1 MKKWLLASLLVL
13 VISVLAACGGS
24 SESSGSKDE
33 KAEGLYSDEKLVI
46 GVTAG
51 PHEQI
56 LEKVKELAEKE
67 DLNIEIKV
75 FTDYVMP
82 NIALDEKELD
92 LNIFQTEPYFNAF
105 KEDRKLDLIK
115 SFDTVTFP
123 MGVYSLTVKDVSEL
137 KDGAKIGLPSDPTNS
152 GRALLLFEKA
162 GLIKLDPDTGINSTV
177 KDIEENKNNYEF
189 IELDSAQIARQLEEL
204 DAAAINTNFAI
215 EAGFTPSEDA
225 IFIEPKDSPYVN
237 HAAVRT
243 ENKDDEIITKLA
255 DIYRS
260 EEITKFIEEEFK
272 GSIIPSW

>member
-13 VISVLAACGGS
+13 VISVLAACGGNS
-24 SESSGSKDE
+24 SSSSKDE

-67 DLNIEIKV
+67 NLNIDIKV

-82 NIALDEKELD
+82 NIALAEGELD

-105 KEDRKLDLIK
+105 KEDRNLDLIK

-162 GLIKLDPDTGINSTV
+162 GFIKLNPDTGINSTV
-177 KDIEENKNNYEF
+177 KDIVENKNNYEF

-215 EAGFTPSEDA
+215 EAGFTPSKDA

-243 ENKDDEIITKLA
+243 ENKDDEILTKLA

-260 EEITKFIEEEFK
+260 EEIAKFVEEEFK
-272 GSIIPSW
+272 GSVIPSW

>member
-13 VISVLAACGGS
+13 VISALAACGGNSAS
-24 SESSGSKDE
+24 SSKGE
-33 KAEGLYSDEKLVI
+33 KAEALYSDEKLVI

-56 LEKVKELAEKE
+56 LEKVKELAKKE

-123 MGVYSLTVKDVSEL
+123 MGIYSLEVKDVSEL

-162 GLIKLDPDTGINSTV
+162 GFIKLNPDTGINSTV
-177 KDIEENKNNYEF
+177 KDIVENKNNYEF

-215 EAGFTPSEDA
+215 EAGFTPSQDA
-225 IFIEPKDSPYVN
+225 IFIEPKDSPYIN
-237 HAAVRT
+237 HAAVRI
-243 ENKDDEIITKLA
+243 ENKDDEIIKKLA

-260 EEITKFIEEEFK
+260 EEIAKFVEEEFK
-272 GSIIPSW
+272 GSVIPSW

>member
-1 MKKWLLASLLVL
+1 MKKWLLTGTFLLSLTG
-13 VISVLAACGGS
+13 LAACGS
-24 SESSGSKDE
+24 DE
-33 KAEGLYSDEKLVI
+33 ASNSTEGLYDDEELVI
-46 GVTAG
+46 GVTEG

-56 LEKVKELAEKE
+56 LEKVIELAKE
-67 DLNIEIKV
+67 EDINIKPQV

-82 NIALDEKELD
+82 NVALAEKEID

-105 KEDRKLDLIK
+105 KEDRNLDLVK
-115 SFDTVTFP
+115 SFDTVSFP
-123 MGVYSLTVKDVSEL
+123 MGIYALNVKDVAEL

-162 GLIKLDPDTGINSTV
+162 GLIELDPETGINSTV
-177 KDIEENKNNYEF
+177 RDIEKNNGNYEF

-215 EAGFTPSEDA
+215 EAGFVPSKDA

-243 ENKDDEIITKLA
+243 ENKDDEILEKLA

-260 EEITKFIEEEFK
+260 EEIEKFVEEEFD
-272 GSIIPSW
+272 GSVIVSW

>member
-13 VISVLAACGGS
+13 VISVLAACGES
-24 SESSGSKDE
+24 SSSGSKDE

-67 DLNIEIKV
+67 NLNIEIKV

-82 NIALDEKELD
+82 NIALDEEELD

-105 KEDRKLDLIK
+105 KEDRNLDLIK

-123 MGVYSLTVKDVSEL
+123 MGVYSLKVKDVSEL

-162 GLIKLDPDTGINSTV
+162 GFIKLNPDTGINSTV
-177 KDIEENKNNYEF
+177 KDIVENKNNYEF

-243 ENKDDEIITKLA
+243 ENKDDEVLTKLA

-260 EEITKFIEEEFK
+260 EEIAKFVEEEFK
-272 GSIIPSW
+272 GSVIPSW

>member
-1 MKKWLLASLLVL
+1 MKKWLLASLFVL
-13 VISVLAACGGS
+13 VTSALAACGGS
-24 SESSGSKDE
+24 SETSGSKEE
-33 KAEGLYSDEKLVI
+33 KAEGLYSDEKLVV

-56 LEKVKELAEKE
+56 LEKVKELAKKE
-67 DLNIEIKV
+67 DLDIEIKV

-82 NIALDEKELD
+82 NVALAEKELD

-105 KEDRKLDLIK
+105 KEDRKLDLVK

-123 MGVYSLTVKDVSEL
+123 MGMYSLKVKDIADL
-137 KDGAKIGLPSDPTNS
+137 KEGAKIGLPSDPTNS

-162 GLIKLDPDTGINSTV
+162 GLIKLNPDTGINSTV
-177 KDIEENKNNYEF
+177 KDIVENKNNYEF
-189 IELDSAQIARQLEEL
+189 IELDSAQIARQLDEL

-215 EAGFTPSEDA
+215 EAGFTPSKDA

-243 ENKDDEIITKLA
+243 ENKNDEILTKLA

-260 EEITKFIEEEFK
+260 EEIAKFIEEEFE
-272 GSIIPSW
+272 GSVIPSW

>member
-1 MKKWLLASLLVL
+1 MKKWLLASLFVL
-13 VISVLAACGGS
+13 VTSALVACGGG
-24 SESSGSKDE
+24 SETSGSKED
-33 KAEGLYSDEKLVI
+33 KAEGLYSDEKLVV

-56 LEKVKELAEKE
+56 LEKVKELAKKE

-82 NIALDEKELD
+82 NVALAEKEID
-92 LNIFQTEPYFNAF
+92 LNIFQTEPYFDAF
-105 KEDRKLDLIK
+105 KEDRKLDLVK

-123 MGVYSLTVKDVSEL
+123 MGIYSLKVKDIADL
-137 KDGAKIGLPSDPTNS
+137 KEGAKIGLPSDPTNS

-162 GLIKLDPDTGINSTV
+162 GLLKLNPDTGINSTV
-177 KDIEENKNNYEF
+177 KDIVENKNNYEF
-189 IELDSAQIARQLEEL
+189 IELDSAQIARQLDEL

-215 EAGFTPSEDA
+215 EAGFTPSKDA

-243 ENKDDEIITKLA
+243 ENKNDEILTKLA

-260 EEITKFIEEEFK
+260 EEIGKFVEEEFE
-272 GSIIPSW
+272 GSVISSW

>member
-1 MKKWLLASLLVL
+1 MKKWLLASGFVL
-13 VISVLAACGGS
+13 ALSVLAACGS
-24 SESSGSKDE
+24 DEADSGE
-33 KAEGLYSDEKLVI
+33 TGGLYGDEKLVV

-56 LEKVKELAEKE
+56 LEKVIELGKEEG
-67 DLNIEIKV
+67 LNIKPKV

-82 NIALDEKELD
+82 NVALAEKD
-92 LNIFQTEPYFNAF
+92 IDINIFQTEPYFNAF
-105 KEDRKLDLIK
+105 IEDRNLDLVK

-123 MGVYSLTVKDVSEL
+123 MGIYALEVKDVAEL

-152 GRALLLFEKA
+152 GRALLLFEQA
-162 GLIKLDPDTGINSTV
+162 GLIELDPEKGINSTIR
-177 KDIEENKNNYEF
+177 DIVKNNGDYEF

-215 EAGFTPSEDA
+215 EAGFVPSKDA

-243 ENKDDEIITKLA
+243 ADKDDEAIEKLA
-255 DIYRS
+255 NIYRS
-260 EEITKFIEEEFK
+260 EEVAKFIEETFE
-272 GSIIPSW
+272 GSVIISWD

>member
-1 MKKWLLASLLVL
+1 MKKWLLASILVL
-13 VISVLAACGGS
+13 IISTLAACGGS

-105 KEDRKLDLIK
+105 KEDRKLDLVK
-115 SFDTVTFP
+115 SFDTVSFP
-123 MGVYSLTVKDVSEL
+123 MGVYSLKVKDIAEL

-162 GLIKLDPDTGINSTV
+162 GLIKLNPDTGLNSTV

-189 IELDSAQIARQLEEL
+189 IELDSAQIARQLDEL

-215 EAGFTPSEDA
+215 EAGFTPSKDA
-225 IFIEPKDSPYVN
+225 IFIEPKDSPFVN

-260 EEITKFIEEEFK
+260 EEIAKFVEEEFD
-272 GSIIPSW
+272 GSVVPSW